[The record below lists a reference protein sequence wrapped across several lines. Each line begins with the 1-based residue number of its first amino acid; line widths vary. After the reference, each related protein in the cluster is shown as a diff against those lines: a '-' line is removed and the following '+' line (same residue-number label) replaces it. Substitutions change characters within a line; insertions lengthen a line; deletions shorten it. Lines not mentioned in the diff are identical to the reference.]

1 MPMTSKELL
10 PAIQRLHALSQ
21 TGLAYVLSEYDRE
34 RYQEIRDI
42 ILQLLA
48 NLSDVTIEQI
58 IKLFPNET
66 GYVTPKVDI
75 RAIVFRGIDDILMVK
90 EKMDNDRWT
99 VPGGWADVG
108 YSPFEVAQKE
118 AWEETGLDVKAVRL
132 LAVFD
137 KSRHEHPYEPW
148 YVYKFFIL
156 CEIIGGELSQETTET
171 SGTSWINFE
180 SIPDLQLSEFRVTQ
194 EQLRIICKFAVDPS
208 LAVICD

>member
-1 MPMTSKELL
+1 MTSNELL
-10 PAIQRLHALSQ
+10 PSIQRLHALSQ
-21 TGLAYVLSEYDRE
+21 TGLAYVVSEYDRE
-34 RYQEIRDI
+34 RYEEIRDI
-42 ILQLLA
+42 SLQMLA
-48 NLSDVTIEQI
+48 RLSDVTVEQI
-58 IKLFPNET
+58 IKLFPLET

-75 RAIVFRGIDDILMVK
+75 RTIVFRGTNEILMVK

-118 AWEETGLDVKAVRL
+118 AWEETGLLVKAVRL

-156 CEIIGGELSQETTET
+156 CEIIGGELSEETTET
-171 SGTSWINFE
+171 SGSSWINFE
-180 SIPDLQLSEFRVTQ
+180 AIPDLQLSEYRVTQ
-194 EQLRIICKFAVDPS
+194 EQLKTICAFAIDPN
-208 LAVICD
+208 LPVICD

>member
-42 ILQLLA
+42 SLQLLA

-66 GYVTPKVDI
+66 GYVTPKVD
-75 RAIVFRGIDDILMVK
+75 FRGIVFGGTDEILMVK

-148 YVYKFFIL
+148 YVYKFFI
-156 CEIIGGELSQETTET
+156 Q
-171 SGTSWINFE
+171 
-180 SIPDLQLSEFRVTQ
+180 
-194 EQLRIICKFAVDPS
+194 
-208 LAVICD
+208 